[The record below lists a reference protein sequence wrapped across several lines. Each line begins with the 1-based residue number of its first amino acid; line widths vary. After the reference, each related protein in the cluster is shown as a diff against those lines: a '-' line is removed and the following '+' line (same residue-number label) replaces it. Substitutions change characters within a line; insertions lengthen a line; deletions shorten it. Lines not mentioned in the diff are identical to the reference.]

1 MKTGFRI
8 VGLAAMVLVVLAMPV
23 EWAAAQAK
31 NVRVETNLIFDT
43 DAAHAGSTIYAA
55 LEVDIEKGYHIQS
68 NAPLEQFL
76 IPAILTFTLP
86 EGVEVLEIVYPE
98 AILLDTEISAE
109 PLAVFEGRFVVG
121 VALEIRAD
129 IGVGEHAI
137 QAKLHYQACDD
148 KACFQ
153 PQDRFDKA
161 TLKIV
166 PPDMKLAMVNPE
178 LFKDIIFTGAR
189 EEPVTVEAPGPAP
202 EAGPV
207 DEGDVMAQ
215 LEEFTVLGTTGGY
228 LKSKAFLTFI
238 DEAETGTIRKNPLE
252 GRGPL
257 VILLLVTLGGLALNL
272 TPCVL
277 PLVPI
282 NMAII
287 GAGAQ
292 AGSRSRGF
300 ALGGTYGLAMAAVY
314 GALGLIVIL
323 TAGTFGAINSSIW
336 FNVGIAVLFIVLGL
350 AMFDII
356 AIDFSKFQ
364 SKFSL
369 AGKAKK
375 GTFLLAFG
383 MGGISALLAGAC
395 VAPVVIQVVV
405 YASDQYTK
413 GQAMALALP
422 FFLGIGMALPWPF
435 AGAGLSFLPKPGPWM
450 VRVKQVMGVFI
461 LVFAAYYAHLGWKIF
476 DSTRV
481 DRDLVASAQKARLD
495 EGWTASLSEGL
506 ATAKAENK
514 LVFVDMWATWCKNC
528 LTMDKTTFRND
539 DVLARLEDYVK
550 VKFQAEDL
558 EASPAHEVLD
568 RFDGIGLPTY
578 AILRPKQSGES
589 SNQ

>member
-1 MKTGFRI
+1 MKAVFQNT
-8 VGLAAMVLVVLAMPV
+8 GLATLILVVLAMPM

-31 NVRVETNLIFDT
+31 SVGIDTHLIFET
-43 DAAHAGSTIYAA
+43 GAAHAGSTVHAA
-55 LEVDIEKGYHIQS
+55 LEVDLEKSYHVQS
-68 NAPLEQFL
+68 NAPLDPFL
-76 IPAILTFTLP
+76 IATQLTFTLP
-86 EGVEVLEIVYPE
+86 EGVEVLEMVYPE
-98 AILLDTEISAE
+98 AILLESDAYDE
-109 PLAVFEGRFVVG
+109 PLAVFEGRFVIG
-121 VALEIRAD
+121 VALEIGAD
-129 IGVGEHAI
+129 VGLGEHAI
-137 QAKLHYQACDD
+137 QGKFRYQPCDD
-148 KACFQ
+148 KACYQ
-153 PQDRFDKA
+153 PKDRLIEA

-166 PPDMKLAMVNPE
+166 APDVTLAMVKPE
-178 LFKDIIFTGAR
+178 LFKDIAFTGVR
-189 EEPVTVEAPGPAP
+189 EEPVTAEAPGPAP
-202 EAGPV
+202 ETGPV
-207 DEGDVMAQ
+207 DAGELMAQ

-238 DEAETGTIRKNPLE
+238 DEAETGTIRKNFFE
-252 GRGPL
+252 GKGPL
-257 VILLLVTLGGLALNL
+257 LIVLLVTLGGLALNL

-282 NMAII
+282 NLAII
-287 GAGAQ
+287 GAGAR
-292 AGSRSRGF
+292 AGSRARGF

-314 GALGLIVIL
+314 GALGLVVIL
-323 TAGTFGAINSSIW
+323 TAGTFGVINSTVW

-364 SKFSL
+364 SKFNL

-375 GTFLLAFG
+375 GSFLLAFG

-395 VAPVVIQVVV
+395 VAPVVIQVIV
-405 YASDQYTK
+405 YASDLYTK
-413 GQAMALALP
+413 GQTMALALP

-435 AGAGLSFLPKPGPWM
+435 TGAGLSFLPKPGPWM
-450 VRVKQVMGVFI
+450 VRVKQAMGVFI
-461 LVFAAYYAHLGWKIF
+461 LAFAAYYAHLGWQIF

-481 DRDLVASAQKARLD
+481 DRDLVASAQKARLE

-506 ATAKAENK
+506 ATAKAEDK

-558 EASPAHEVLD
+558 EASPAREVLD
-568 RFDGIGLPTY
+568 RFEGIGLPTY
-578 AILRPKQSGES
+578 AILRPKQAGEDTD
-589 SNQ
+589 

>member
-1 MKTGFRI
+1 MSI
-8 VGLAAMVLVVLAMPV
+8 VVRYIHPAALALLILALPV
-23 EWAAAQAK
+23 APAAAQPK
-31 NVRVETNLIFDT
+31 KVRIDTNLIFET
-43 DAAHAGSTIYAA
+43 DAAHAGSTIHAA

-68 NAPLEQFL
+68 NAPLDEFL

-98 AILLDTEISAE
+98 AILLVATEISEE

-121 VALEIRAD
+121 IALEIGAD
-129 IGVGEHAI
+129 VAVGQHAI

-153 PQDRFDKA
+153 PRDRLQKA

-166 PPDMKLAMVNPE
+166 PPDVKLAMLNSE
-178 LFKDIIFTGAR
+178 IFEDIAFTGLRA
-189 EEPVTVEAPGPAP
+189 EPMIAKVPEPTPATGPL
-202 EAGPV
+202 

-215 LEEFTVLGTTGGY
+215 LEDFTVLGATGGY
-228 LKSKAFLTFI
+228 LKSKDFISFI
-238 DEAETGTIRKNPLE
+238 DDAEKGKIGKKRYE

-292 AGSRSRGF
+292 AGSRTRGF

-314 GALGLIVIL
+314 GTLGLVVIL
-323 TAGTFGAINSSIW
+323 TAGTFGTINSTIW

-356 AIDFSKFQ
+356 SIDFSKFQ
-364 SKFSL
+364 SKFNL

-375 GTFLLAFG
+375 GSFVLAFG

-395 VAPVVIQVVV
+395 VAPVVIQVIV

-413 GQAMALALP
+413 GQAIALALP

-450 VRVKQVMGVFI
+450 VRVKQAMGVFI
-461 LVFAAYYAHLGWKIF
+461 LAFAAYYAYLGWGIF

-481 DRDLVASAQKARLD
+481 DRDLVARAAKAQLE

-506 ATAKAENK
+506 ATAKAEDK

-528 LTMDKTTFRND
+528 LVMDKSTFKNE
-539 DVLARLEDYVK
+539 DVIARLDDYVK

-558 EASPAHEVLD
+558 DASPAREVLKH
-568 RFDGIGLPTY
+568 FDGIGLPTY
-578 AILRPKQSGES
+578 AILRP
-589 SNQ
+589 NQPGKNEN